1 MRIVNLR
8 WCMALSLGHIHT
20 LCSSSNQYTITRSTK
35 LFSFNEHIRYSDLD
49 GFDKAMSTSKR
60 VYLVNLVLNEL
71 AYYLPQTRFQEP
83 IDQNA
88 LSVDL

>member
-1 MRIVNLR
+1 MRIVNPR
-8 WCMALSLGHIHT
+8 WSMALSLGHIHT

-60 VYLVNLVLNEL
+60 VDLVNLAINEL
-71 AYYLPQTRFQEP
+71 AHYLPKTRLQEP
-83 IDQNA
+83 IDQNVP
-88 LSVDL
+88 SVDL